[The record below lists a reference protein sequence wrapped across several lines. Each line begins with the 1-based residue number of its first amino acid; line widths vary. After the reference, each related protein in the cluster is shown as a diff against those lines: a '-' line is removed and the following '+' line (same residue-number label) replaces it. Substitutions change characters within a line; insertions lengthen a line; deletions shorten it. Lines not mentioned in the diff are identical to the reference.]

1 MAVSGALIAVLLLLG
16 LLVSSRL
23 DAFDVCTY
31 IQSLPLNA
39 HSCCNTIIPVF
50 YARFSCVVREYL
62 VYDLC
67 MVVHDF
73 LR

>member
-23 DAFDVCTY
+23 DAFDVFVLTY
-31 IQSLPLNA
+31 KACRLMHIHAAVQQYRYFTPGFHASFV
-39 HSCCNTIIPVF
+39 NT
-50 YARFSCVVREYL
+50 
-62 VYDLC
+62 YDLR
-67 MVVHDF
+67 MFVHDF